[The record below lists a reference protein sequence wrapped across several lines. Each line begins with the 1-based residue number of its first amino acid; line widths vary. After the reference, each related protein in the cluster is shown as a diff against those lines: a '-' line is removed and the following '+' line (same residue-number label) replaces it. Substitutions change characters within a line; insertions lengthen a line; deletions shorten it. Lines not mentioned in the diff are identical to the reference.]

1 MSPRRTAA
9 ARAVRAPLRAL
20 TLLGTVLLLVLL
32 GGAGQASAHAA
43 LVRADPADGSVVKTA
58 PTSITL
64 TFTESVGLLDDTFRV
79 FDPRNNRVE
88 TRDEGHADGRSDTAR
103 VTLPTGLGTGTYTV
117 AWRVVSEDGHP
128 IAGAYTFSVGKPS
141 ATLATVLTG
150 DVEDPATEG
159 LHKLA
164 RYLAYGG
171 VTLLVGTAAFVAL
184 CRPPRLRPLR
194 GPLLTGW
201 TALAVSTVA
210 LLLLRAPYESGAG
223 PGQALD
229 PDGLA
234 RTLSGRPGIALLA
247 RLLLV
252 LVAGALLLLRRRNRA
267 GRTGVSRPELVTG
280 TVLAVA
286 LALTWAG
293 AEHASAGIQVP
304 AAMVSSVLHILA
316 TAAWIGGLT
325 ALLVLLRRTV
335 VPAAVAVR
343 FSRLATV
350 CVVVLALTGL
360 YQSWR
365 GLGTLGALTDTEYGR
380 VLLAKLALVS
390 LLPLAGALSRG
401 AVLRLARAEEEE
413 QGEKNEG
420 AEAPVKEKTETQ
432 KETEAVVDAE
442 TEAPVKV
449 SAGVTAA
456 VGARTE
462 DTVSAR
468 ADGARERRTEKPG
481 IGKPRTEE
489 LRAEE
494 PRTEKP
500 RTEKPR
506 TEKPRTEEARTG
518 EPRVEES
525 RTPAEDA
532 HRKALRRSV
541 VAEVAV
547 SVLVLG
553 LTTVLTG
560 TLPGRAEAEAATTP
574 ASSQAIGLPVAS
586 VTYVPFDL
594 SSPETPGA
602 RGNVQ
607 VTLDPGR
614 VGVNSLQAVVYGIDG
629 GFASIPELRVSF
641 TLPSKDIGPL
651 TAKVTD
657 QGGYWAADAVNLPI
671 PGTWEMAVTV
681 RVSDIDQVTVKRP
694 VRITR

>member
-1 MSPRRTAA
+1 MSPRRPAA

-141 ATLATVLTG
+141 ATLATVPTG

-223 PGQALD
+223 PAQALD

-420 AEAPVKEKTETQ
+420 AEAPVKEKTETRT
-432 KETEAVVDAE
+432 ETEAVVDAE
-442 TEAPVKV
+442 AETEADAEAPVKV

-462 DTVSAR
+462 DTVSAL
-468 ADGARERRTEKPG
+468 ADGARERRTEEPG

-489 LRAEE
+489 LRAGE
-494 PRTEKP
+494 
-500 RTEKPR
+500 
-506 TEKPRTEEARTG
+506 PRTEEARAG
-518 EPRVEES
+518 EPRVEEP

-574 ASSQAIGLPVAS
+574 ASGQAIGLPVAS

-641 TLPSKDIGPL
+641 SLPSKDIGPL

>member
-64 TFTESVGLLDDTFRV
+64 TFTEPVGLLDDTFRV

-88 TRDEGHADGRSDTAR
+88 TRDEGHAAGRSDTAR

-141 ATLATVLTG
+141 ATLATVPTG

-201 TALAVSTVA
+201 TALTVSTVA

-420 AEAPVKEKTETQ
+420 AEAPVKEKTET
-432 KETEAVVDAE
+432 ETGTGTETVVDAE
-442 TEAPVKV
+442 TEADAEAPVKV

-462 DTVSAR
+462 DAVSAL
-468 ADGARERRTEKPG
+468 ADGARERRTEEPG

-489 LRAEE
+489 LRAGE
-494 PRTEKP
+494 
-500 RTEKPR
+500 
-506 TEKPRTEEARTG
+506 PRTEEARTA